1 MEYTLI
7 ATCAF
12 GIEKILSNELKAL
25 GYDDLHVENGKVE
38 FYGDEM
44 DIAICNIHLRT
55 AERVLI
61 KLAEFKA
68 ESFEDLFQ
76 GTKAVDFGKIIPVS
90 GKMHVTGKSVRSK
103 LYSVPDCQSIVKKAV
118 VESMK
123 RTYDREQFAETG
135 AVFKIEIG
143 L

>member
-25 GYDDLHVENGKVE
+25 GYEDLHVENGKVE

-61 KLAEFKA
+61 KLAEFKV

-90 GKMHVTGKSVRSK
+90 GKMHVTGN
-103 LYSVPDCQSIVKKAV
+103 L
-118 VESMK
+118 
-123 RTYDREQFAETG
+123 
-135 AVFKIEIG
+135 
-143 L
+143 